1 MNENG
6 LLQQIKNR
14 PLGVSQKIWGGCGCL
29 TLLVVILLV
38 CGLTY
43 AAVGKINNLTV
54 GANTGNTGNT
64 GQTDADPGQ
73 TDADPGQ
80 IDNNPG
86 QTGSNPNMVGG
97 NVLNPCAANPGLQIQ
112 PLVENGTVIPNA
124 FMGLDLN
131 RTEVDA
137 GLRYVLD
144 VPTGTYVQYFE
155 AWTGTTWEAVGP
167 TQVTATAWTSWCN
180 NSGWIS
186 QNGFP
191 TGQHRQLNANRLPEA
206 IGQWIT
212 K

>member
-1 MNENG
+1 MKKLVIGTLIVVALFACAWLVLIPIIGG
-6 LLQQIKNR
+6 LDLNFTN
-14 PLGVSQKIWGGCGCL
+14 PSLAGGP
-29 TLLVVILLV
+29 T
-38 CGLTY
+38 
-43 AAVGKINNLTV
+43 
-54 GANTGNTGNT
+54 
-64 GQTDADPGQ
+64 DPGN
-73 TDADPGQ
+73 G
-80 IDNNPG
+80 NLG
-86 QTGSNPNMVGG
+86 QTGNPNMVGGPTDPGNGNLGQTGNPNMVGG

-180 NSGWIS
+180 NSGWIG
-186 QNGFP
+186 QQGFP
-191 TGQHRQLNANRLPEA
+191 TGQHRMLNANSLPDP

-212 K
+212 KQ